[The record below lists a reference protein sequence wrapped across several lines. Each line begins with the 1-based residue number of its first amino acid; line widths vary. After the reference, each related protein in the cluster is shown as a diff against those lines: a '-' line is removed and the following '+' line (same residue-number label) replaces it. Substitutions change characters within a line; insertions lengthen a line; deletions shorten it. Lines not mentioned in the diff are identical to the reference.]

1 MITPQSTPAEVVAH
15 HRQAIAD
22 FKIALTYE
30 TRPSER
36 AAILRRIAG
45 HEDRLAKAE
54 ADRPT
59 VQVKLRLSPEDAEC
73 LRQRAAETGET
84 MSAIVER
91 LVMEYGPPRNP

>member
-36 AAILRRIAG
+36 AAILRRISG

-54 ADRPT
+54 A
-59 VQVKLRLSPEDAEC
+59 K
-73 LRQRAAETGET
+73 
-84 MSAIVER
+84 
-91 LVMEYGPPRNP
+91 

>member
-1 MITPQSTPAEVVAH
+1 MITDTSTPAEVIAH
-15 HRQAIAD
+15 HRDAIAN

-54 ADRPT
+54 
-59 VQVKLRLSPEDAEC
+59 VNQ
-73 LRQRAAETGET
+73 
-84 MSAIVER
+84 
-91 LVMEYGPPRNP
+91 